1 MKMLYIFIDHKFLK
15 GNDKIMAMA
24 SFSLA
29 TICFTVA
36 GIMSIVF
43 EDYFKALLLFIP
55 LICSLLYGVYYWIA
69 IVPKQKKWNAIR
81 SMYNLPYILDKD
93 DGEQWSKGFLQLI
106 NTELKNVSESE
117 KKNDLQQCQHIVKK
131 MIKDESFENFHRAF
145 RFTGCH
151 LIVTNNEGKPI
162 TKIV

>member
-1 MKMLYIFIDHKFLK
+1 MTKENKDASEGCLFLVTLILSISGICSIVEGRYYVALLYCAPLICWMLYIFIDHKFLK

-81 SMYNLPYILDKD
+81 
-93 DGEQWSKGFLQLI
+93 
-106 NTELKNVSESE
+106 E
-117 KKNDLQQCQHIVKK
+117 K
-131 MIKDESFENFHRAF
+131 
-145 RFTGCH
+145 
-151 LIVTNNEGKPI
+151 
-162 TKIV
+162 